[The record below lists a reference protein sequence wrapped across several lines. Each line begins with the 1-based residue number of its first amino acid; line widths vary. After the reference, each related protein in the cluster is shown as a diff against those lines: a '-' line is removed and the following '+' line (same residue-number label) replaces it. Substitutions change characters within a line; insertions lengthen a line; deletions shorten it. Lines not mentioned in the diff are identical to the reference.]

1 MGWGLNLLCTMGG
14 QTPQKPPAVGYRA
27 PGSVGTMKEV
37 LALLLLVCHSRD
49 FNLIISRIKL
59 KSGKSRVRTSGNL
72 FGNIYRNPK
81 KKVSD
86 NFKN

>member
-14 QTPQKPPAVGYRA
+14 QTPQKPPAVGHRA

-49 FNLIISRIKL
+49 FNLIISIIKL
-59 KSGKSRVRTSGNL
+59 KSGKSRVRTPGNL
-72 FGNIYRNPK
+72 FGNIYIYITTLPDHTPK
-81 KKVSD
+81 
-86 NFKN
+86 